1 MSIIAG
7 FMVPHPPMIVPAVG
21 RGSEA
26 QVAETTAAY
35 ERVADE
41 IAALAPET
49 IIITSPHS
57 VMYADY
63 FHISPGKSAVGSF
76 ASFRA
81 PQVRFSEKYDFELT
95 SALEDICRRSA
106 FPAGTDGERE
116 PALDHG
122 VMVPLYFIEKEYTDF
137 NIVRIGLSGL
147 SLDMHRQLGVY
158 IRDAVESLG
167 RRVVFIASGDLAHCQ
182 KEDGPY
188 GYAPEG
194 PRYDE
199 DLMKVMAEGDL
210 YRLFDFEPEL
220 LDAAMECGH
229 RSFCIMAGALDGL
242 SYTTEVLSH
251 EATFGV
257 GYGIVRL
264 PVQSSVG

>member
-1 MSIIAG
+1 MGILAG
-7 FMVPHPPMIVPAVG
+7 FVLPHPPIAVPEIG
-21 RGSEA
+21 GGEERKIKS
-26 QVAETTAAY
+26 TLDSFN
-35 ERVADE
+35 RVAAE
-41 IAALAPET
+41 IASLKPDT

-57 VMYADY
+57 IMYRDY

-81 PQVRFSEKYDFELT
+81 PQVRFSEKYDFELI
-95 SALEDICRRSA
+95 SALEDICHRSA

-116 PALDHG
+116 PVLDHG

-147 SLDMHRQLGVY
+147 PLDMHRQLGVY

-210 YRLFDFEPEL
+210 SRLFDFAPEL

-264 PVQSSVG
+264 PVH